1 MQGWLCRGGLRGAI
15 AFPAPSGQLGAG
27 HWALASGQGSE
38 EDLPLAIWHDA
49 DPRALQCCAE
59 RCRGWVFG
67 DEGCLPLTVPQR
79 GQFLWGR
86 GSKSD
91 LLPVGMLWMRGAVI
105 WRATGS

>member
-27 HWALASGQGSE
+27 HWALAARWGRE
-38 EDLPLAIWHDA
+38 EDPLLAVSHNA
-49 DPRALQCCAE
+49 DPQALL
-59 RCRGWVFG
+59 RGAGAGFLG
-67 DEGCLPLTVPQR
+67 DEGCLPLAVPRR

-91 LLPVGMLWMRGAVI
+91 PLPVGKLWMRGGVI